1 MKVEDEQRLELVS
14 QCCGVQLLPR
24 AVHIMNYIPIALLA
38 KRDAIVGWGEMEM
51 SFAMTLKRL
60 KISIRNSVGAVN
72 D

>member
-1 MKVEDEQRLELVS
+1 
-14 QCCGVQLLPR
+14 
-24 AVHIMNYIPIALLA
+24 MNYIPIALLA